1 MQHGVIDNVALGR
14 FELHEDGQVVFADY
28 SRQIGRLTITYVYA
42 PPALRGSGA
51 AGRLMRGALE
61 LARAEGVKVTPV
73 CPYARIWMARR
84 PEFSDLLG

>member
-1 MQHGVIDNVALGR
+1 MQQGVIDNAELGR
-14 FELHEDGQVVFADY
+14 FELAVDGQTVFADY
-28 SRQIGRLTITYVYA
+28 NRQVGRLTITYVYA

-73 CPYARIWMARR
+73 CPYARVWMARH
-84 PEFSDLLG
+84 PEFGDLLA